1 MAFPVEEKIGEIRR
15 ALAANRDVV
24 LTAPPG
30 SGKTTCVPPA
40 LLDEPWLEGKKIVM
54 LEPRRLAARN
64 CAAYIARRRGE
75 AVGGTVGYQVRLERK
90 ISAATRLEIVT
101 EGLLTQRLL
110 SDPELSDVGL
120 VTFDEFHERSLPCDT
135 AFALALE
142 VRRALRPDLRILVM
156 SATLDADE
164 VAAHLGDADI
174 IRAEGRMFP
183 VETNYLGDMSMTAA
197 ISKAL
202 KETDGDILCFLPG
215 EGEIRR
221 VQDTVGTSFQ
231 DVRGRLGTGAPTN
244 VDIDVLPLYGSLPK
258 EEQDRVF
265 ERGGRRKVI
274 LATSIAETS
283 VTIEGISTVIDSG
296 LMRVPRFRPAS
307 GMSGLVTL
315 PLTQDRAEQRRGRAG
330 RVRAG
335 VCYRLWSEGEQ
346 QSRPKK
352 MMPEILDADLCSLV
366 LTSVAWGALGRE
378 DLPWMTPPP
387 ASNWDQAVG
396 LLKMLGALDGDGRLT
411 KKGVAMSK
419 LPMHPRLAN
428 MIIGVVTA
436 PCGWARPMGKR
447 PSRAERVPRGQESG
461 VRGDV
466 ASLLAAIVEEGNRS
480 RETDIRKIA
489 EEIRE
494 TPNRPFSKRV
504 LQLARKFKK
513 GSDPS
518 DTVADTA
525 KAAISYCSRSE
536 KGSDPSDTVA
546 DTAKAAI
553 SYCSQKGLTLEGSL
567 LALAYP
573 DRVAKNRGN
582 GTFRMVSGRGAFV
595 DETDPLAKSPY
606 LVCCELDDRA
616 GDAKVFL
623 GCPIGE
629 DEIED
634 LFGDR
639 ITEEPYCAWDRQND
653 RVKSVVRRKLGEMT
667 LGEKPL
673 SAADSRHSVDVDT
686 RVSEALLDGIRQKG
700 VENLPCWTKE
710 SRQMRARMAFLS
722 RVSKGSDPSDTVTDT
737 AKAAVSYC
745 GQKGLTLDAN
755 KNGGEWPNPTDEA
768 ILAALPGFIG
778 GMTKWKDLE
787 RLDLFS
793 VFDFMLA
800 EAGHDRRELDRLAP
814 TRMEVPSGSHML
826 IHYEGDEP
834 TCEVRLQECFGLME
848 TPKVAGGK
856 VPVVMTL
863 LSPAQ
868 RPIQITK
875 DLAGFWREGYLLVR
889 KDMRGRYPKHYW
901 PEDPFTAVA
910 TRRTVKRGLA

>member
-1 MAFPVEEKIGEIRR
+1 MAFPVEEKIDDIRR

-40 LLDEPWLEGKKIVM
+40 LLDEPWLKGKKIVM

-64 CAAYIARRRGE
+64 CATYVARKRGE

-120 VTFDEFHERSLPCDT
+120 VIFDEFHERSLSCDT

-221 VQDTVGTSFQ
+221 VQEAVGVT
-231 DVRGRLGTGAPTN
+231 RG
-244 VDIDVLPLYGSLPK
+244 VDVLPLYGALPK

-265 ERGGRRKVI
+265 APSNLRKVI

-366 LTSVAWGALGRE
+366 LTSAAWGALGRE

-411 KKGVAMSK
+411 KKGVAMAK

-428 MIIGVVTA
+428 MVIG
-436 PCGWARPMGKR
+436 G
-447 PSRAERVPRGQESG
+447 SRVERVDCVEG
-461 VRGDV
+461 VGV
-466 ASLLAAIVEEGNRS
+466 AALLAAIVEEGNRS

-489 EEIRE
+489 EEIKE
-494 TPNRPFSKRV
+494 TPNRPFS
-504 LQLARKFKK
+504 
-513 GSDPS
+513 
-518 DTVADTA
+518 
-525 KAAISYCSRSE
+525 
-536 KGSDPSDTVA
+536 
-546 DTAKAAI
+546 
-553 SYCSQKGLTLEGSL
+553 
-567 LALAYP
+567 
-573 DRVAKNRGN
+573 DR
-582 GTFRMVSGRGAFV
+582 
-595 DETDPLAKSPY
+595 
-606 LVCCELDDRA
+606 
-616 GDAKVFL
+616 
-623 GCPIGE
+623 
-629 DEIED
+629 
-634 LFGDR
+634 
-639 ITEEPYCAWDRQND
+639 
-653 RVKSVVRRKLGEMT
+653 KSVV
-667 LGEKPL
+667 
-673 SAADSRHSVDVDT
+673 
-686 RVSEALLDGIRQKG
+686 
-700 VENLPCWTKE
+700 
-710 SRQMRARMAFLS
+710 
-722 RVSKGSDPSDTVTDT
+722 
-737 AKAAVSYC
+737 
-745 GQKGLTLDAN
+745 
-755 KNGGEWPNPTDEA
+755 
-768 ILAALPGFIG
+768 
-778 GMTKWKDLE
+778 
-787 RLDLFS
+787 
-793 VFDFMLA
+793 
-800 EAGHDRRELDRLAP
+800 
-814 TRMEVPSGSHML
+814 
-826 IHYEGDEP
+826 
-834 TCEVRLQECFGLME
+834 
-848 TPKVAGGK
+848 
-856 VPVVMTL
+856 
-863 LSPAQ
+863 
-868 RPIQITK
+868 
-875 DLAGFWREGYLLVR
+875 
-889 KDMRGRYPKHYW
+889 
-901 PEDPFTAVA
+901 
-910 TRRTVKRGLA
+910 

>member
-1 MAFPVEEKIGEIRR
+1 MAFPVEEKIDDIRR
-15 ALAANRDVV
+15 ALAANMDVV

-40 LLDEPWLEGKKIVM
+40 LLDEPWLKGKKIIM

-64 CAAYIARRRGE
+64 CATYIARKRGE
-75 AVGGTVGYQVRLERK
+75 TVGGTIGYQVRLERK

-120 VTFDEFHERSLPCDT
+120 VIFDEFHERSLPCDT

-221 VQDTVGTSFQ
+221 VQDTVGTSRHSLRSACLLPQ
-231 DVRGRLGTGAPTN
+231 GSQTPARGGYLRDVRGRLGTGAPT
-244 VDIDVLPLYGSLPK
+244 IDVLPLYGALPK

-265 ERGGRRKVI
+265 EPSNLRKVI

-366 LTSVAWGALGRE
+366 LTSAAWGALGRE

-411 KKGVAMSK
+411 KKGGAMSK

-428 MIIGVVTA
+428 MIIGSSRVERVD
-436 PCGWARPMGKR
+436 
-447 PSRAERVPRGQESG
+447 RAEG
-461 VRGDV
+461 VGL

-489 EEIRE
+489 EEIKE

-504 LQLARKFKK
+504 LQLARRFE
-513 GSDPS
+513 GRNDSEARGHR
-518 DTVADTA
+518 DTVGT
-525 KAAISYCSRSE
+525 SRHSLRSACLLPQ
-536 KGSDPSDTVA
+536 GSQTPARGGYLRDVRGRLGTGAPTSCVHT
-546 DTAKAAI
+546 
-553 SYCSQKGLTLEGSL
+553 EGSL

-595 DETDPLAKSPY
+595 DETDPLSRSPY

-623 GCPIGE
+623 GCPIDE
-629 DEIED
+629 DGIED

-639 ITEEPYCAWDRQND
+639 VIEEPYCAWDRQND

-673 SAADSRHSVDVDT
+673 SAADARLSVDVDT

-710 SRQMRARMAFLS
+710 SRQMHARLRFVRKTLGESWPDA
-722 RVSKGSDPSDTVTDT
+722 TD
-737 AKAAVSYC
+737 
-745 GQKGLTLDAN
+745 D
-755 KNGGEWPNPTDEA
+755 A

-793 VFDFMLA
+793 VFDFILA

-875 DLAGFWREGYLLVR
+875 DLAGFWREGYQLVR

-910 TRRTVKRGLA
+910 TRRTVKRSGLT

>member
-1 MAFPVEEKIGEIRR
+1 MAFPVEEKIVDIRR

-40 LLDEPWLEGKKIVM
+40 LLDEPWLKGKKLVM

-64 CAAYIARRRGE
+64 CATYIARKRGE
-75 AVGGTVGYQVRLERK
+75 AVGGTIGYQVRLERK

-120 VTFDEFHERSLPCDT
+120 VIFDEFHERSLPCDT

-221 VQDTVGTSFQ
+221 VQDTV
-231 DVRGRLGTGAPTN
+231 DVRGRLGTGAPTIN
-244 VDIDVLPLYGSLPK
+244 VLPLYGALPK

-265 ERGGRRKVI
+265 APSNLRKVI

-366 LTSVAWGALGRE
+366 LTSAAWGALGRE

-411 KKGVAMSK
+411 KKGGAMSK

-428 MIIGVVTA
+428 MVLG
-436 PCGWARPMGKR
+436 
-447 PSRAERVPRGQESG
+447 GQGEVG
-461 VRGDV
+461 L
-466 ASLLAAIVEEGNRS
+466 ASLLAAIVEEGSKS
-480 RETDIRKIA
+480 REPDIRKIA
-489 EEIRE
+489 EEIKE

-504 LQLARKFKK
+504 LQLARRFSFNAERSSFNAESQRRREAEPFGVWGKA
-513 GSDPS
+513 P
-518 DTVADTA
+518 DTTTSATLPLCFSALKTSTKEINYQVA
-525 KAAISYCSRSE
+525 SE
-536 KGSDPSDTVA
+536 GA
-546 DTAKAAI
+546 
-553 SYCSQKGLTLEGSL
+553 L

-595 DETDPLAKSPY
+595 DETDPLSKSPY

-623 GCPIGE
+623 GCPIDE
-629 DEIED
+629 DELED

-639 ITEEPYCAWDRQND
+639 VIEEPYCAWDRQND

-673 SAADSRHSVDVDT
+673 SAADARLSVDVDT

-722 RVSKGSDPSDTVTDT
+722 RIF
-737 AKAAVSYC
+737 AVSA
-745 GQKGLTLDAN
+745 GATPEKAGDKVLGTDPTKAN
-755 KNGGEWPNPTDEA
+755 KNGGEWPIPTDGA
-768 ILAALPGFIG
+768 ILAALPGFIS

-793 VFDFMLA
+793 VFDFILA

>member
-1 MAFPVEEKIGEIRR
+1 MFPVEEKIGEIRR

-64 CAAYIARRRGE
+64 CATYIARQRGE

-120 VTFDEFHERSLPCDT
+120 VIFDEFHERSLPCDT
-135 AFALALE
+135 SFALALE
-142 VRRALRPDLRILVM
+142 VRRALRTDLRILVM

-183 VETNYLGDMSMTAA
+183 VETTYLGDMSMTAA

-202 KETDGDILCFLPG
+202 KDTDGDILCFLPG

-221 VQDTVGTSFQ
+221 VQEAVGAVH
-231 DVRGRLGTGAPTN
+231 DV
-244 VDIDVLPLYGSLPK
+244 DVLPLYGSLPK

-265 ERGGRRKVI
+265 ECGGRRKVI

-366 LTSVAWGALGRE
+366 LTSAAWGALGRE

-411 KKGVAMSK
+411 KKGVAMAK
-419 LPMHPRLAN
+419 LPMHPRRAN
-428 MIIGVVTA
+428 MVLGGSRVEHVD
-436 PCGWARPMGKR
+436 
-447 PSRAERVPRGQESG
+447 RAEG
-461 VRGDV
+461 VGV

-504 LQLARKFKK
+504 LHLARRFE
-513 GSDPS
+513 GRNNFN
-518 DTVADTA
+518 TEALRHRGTEG
-525 KAAISYCSRSE
+525 Y
-536 KGSDPSDTVA
+536 
-546 DTAKAAI
+546 
-553 SYCSQKGLTLEGSL
+553 EGSL

-582 GTFRMVSGRGAFV
+582 GTFRMVSGRGAFL
-595 DETDPLAKSPY
+595 DQSDPLAKSPY

-673 SAADSRHSVDVDT
+673 SAADARLSVDVDT

-710 SRQMRARMAFLS
+710 SRQMRARMGFLS
-722 RVSKGSDPSDTVTDT
+722 RIF
-737 AKAAVSYC
+737 AVSS
-745 GQKGLTLDAN
+745 GATPEKASDKVLGTDPTKAN
-755 KNGGEWPNPTDEA
+755 KNGGEWPNPTDGA
-768 ILAALPGFIG
+768 ILAALPGFIS

-793 VFDFMLA
+793 VFDFILA

-875 DLAGFWREGYLLVR
+875 DLAGFWREGYQLVR

-910 TRRTVKRGLA
+910 TRRTVKRAGQA